1 MPRSGCSAL
10 HRVNPNEQKKKKNE
24 TLFKGTMMLWES
36 FTQSVTFLG

>member
-10 HRVNPNEQKKKKNE
+10 HRVNPSEQKKKNK